1 MFIHLSVTVARATQ
15 IPELVKYGIPHIAA
29 RKELQRVADKLG
41 LTFYEAKATLELTLG
56 VYGVALELRD

>member
-1 MFIHLSVTVARATQ
+1 MTQ
-15 IPELVKYGIPHIAA
+15 IPELVKYGKPYVVK

-41 LTFYEAKATLELTLG
+41 LTFDEAKATLELTLG